1 MESKEHL
8 QGKHSFKKKKKK
20 KKSLSNP
27 IASLKPSVLEI
38 LEPPLLIGIRV
49 LKSLQVCESQPV
61 AFILS
66 SSLTSFVALVTLFNH
81 SEPWFLIHKMG
92 AKIPTSE
99 DCCDGN
105 TRPVR
110 SDILLFLLPFPQ
122 RSFPFLQVDVS
133 SPLTTASAPQ
143 TRGGPRP

>member
-1 MESKEHL
+1 MFFKGELTGSCGEKWLEVDGGGEQRAARQTQLQEKKE
-8 QGKHSFKKKKKK
+8 

-49 LKSLQVCESQPV
+49 LKSLRVCESQPV

-66 SSLTSFVALVTLFNH
+66 SSLTSFVALVTLFNR

-92 AKIPTSE
+92 PKFLPRRIVVRAIPGLSAQ
-99 DCCDGN
+99 
-105 TRPVR
+105 
-110 SDILLFLLPFPQ
+110 IFFPF
-122 RSFPFLQVDVS
+122 SFPFPSVPFPS
-133 SPLTTASAPQ
+133 FRLT
-143 TRGGPRP
+143 